1 MKLPGAVR
9 AVVEIEKLRDYCLST
24 THPRG
29 KHKAMVFA
37 SALRVTADDA
47 EILRDQILSAA
58 LYNEAISTEKD
69 KYGQRYIIDFE
80 MENRGRKA
88 SIRTSWIIRVNEDFP
103 RLTSCYV
110 L

>member
-1 MKLPGAVR
+1 MKLPYAER

-29 KHKAMVFA
+29 KHKAMVF
-37 SALRVTADDA
+37 SSVLGITADEA
-47 EILRDQILSAA
+47 EFLREQVLSAMVH
-58 LYNEAISTEKD
+58 NEATPTEQD
-69 KYGQRYIIDFE
+69 KYGQRYIMDFE
-80 MENRGRKA
+80 MENKGRKA
-88 SIRTSWIIRVNEDFP
+88 VIRTSWIIRTSEDFP